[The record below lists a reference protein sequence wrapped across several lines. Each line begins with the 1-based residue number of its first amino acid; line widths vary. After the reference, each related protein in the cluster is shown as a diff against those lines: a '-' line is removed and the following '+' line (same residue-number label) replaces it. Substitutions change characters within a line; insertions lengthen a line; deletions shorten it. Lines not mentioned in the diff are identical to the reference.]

1 MAGQI
6 SRPIDAAAAREPLN
20 DNTASGL
27 HCPLA
32 LYLIVDLKSW
42 LMLQA
47 NLS

>member
-6 SRPIDAAAAREPLN
+6 SSPTDAAAAREPLN
-20 DNTASGL
+20 DNTVGGL

-47 NLS
+47 KLS